1 MTTYQKNI
9 FFGDKVNA
17 DIKNEFDSNPDYN
30 EIFLKNKI
38 RSHDD
43 KVTDFSDNKIPQVD
57 SKHTCL
63 AAISLE
69 PTLIFKKD
77 IEKKVIRHII
87 DDLES
92 SSNSDES
99 DE

>member
-1 MTTYQKNI
+1 M
-9 FFGDKVNA
+9 
-17 DIKNEFDSNPDYN
+17 
-30 EIFLKNKI
+30 
-38 RSHDD
+38 
-43 KVTDFSDNKIPQVD
+43 D

-92 SSNSDES
+92 SSDSDES